1 MADVTV
7 AVGLKSHELG
17 SDLRN
22 DTRRGEHSDVTVAVG
37 LESHELGSD
46 LWPMSPFIRPMS
58 PFIRP
63 MSPFGTINRSDE
75 SAH

>member
-7 AVGLKSHELG
+7 AVGLESHELG

-22 DTRRGEHSDVTVAVG
+22 ETRRGEHSDAGTVG

-63 MSPFGTINRSDE
+63 MIPLGTINRSDE